1 MHAIPP
7 AEEGDLLTPIPTAAG
22 CTASRTFGPE
32 VTVTG
37 GTTPAAHRTLVLP
50 GPKTIISASFRSVR
64 EVLFSQLLV
73 NQAHMAVGKEK
84 KIKWGDFYEQT
95 LGIGAFSPRQGA
107 LMGVFAP
114 YSNAKPWIKF
124 EKFVLA
130 GVAFDDSEYCCKM
143 SSGTTRSIDQ
153 NEKFAHTITSQ
164 MEEFYWVTGEE
175 KLAAATRA
183 AELRSSNET
192 SEYILGLR
200 NSNPGGRPYMLMCDL
215 TDDSNPVL
223 VLGPRPSAQ
232 SGNMF
237 VVFTYFF

>member
-1 MHAIPP
+1 
-7 AEEGDLLTPIPTAAG
+7 
-22 CTASRTFGPE
+22 
-32 VTVTG
+32 
-37 GTTPAAHRTLVLP
+37 
-50 GPKTIISASFRSVR
+50 
-64 EVLFSQLLV
+64 
-73 NQAHMAVGKEK
+73 
-84 KIKWGDFYEQT
+84 
-95 LGIGAFSPRQGA
+95 
-107 LMGVFAP
+107 MGVFAP

-200 NSNPGGRPYMLMCDL
+200 NSDPGGA
-215 TDDSNPVL
+215 SIHAHVQFN
-223 VLGPRPSAQ
+223 Q
-232 SGNMF
+232 
-237 VVFTYFF
+237 